1 MHRFLSGEIS
11 RGRNRSGKS
20 WLADLP
26 PVTDSDTTAF
36 AAAAATSGE
45 HDGDDDENDD
55 GASEIIKFYTNQ
67 SADHRNRTLSDILSS
82 TNWELECSHDY
93 IQTLFPL
100 PEPSPYNPL
109 APTID
114 PATAAA
120 FRSSSAL
127 RLALRSS
134 LLRMLSFYGFDTA
147 VNASGE
153 LTITRGNGWSSRS
166 AFWRRRFN
174 HNHLRITRI
183 IRCLRVLGCEGDARK
198 FYHAVSRSEGVG
210 GRSLMYWRR
219 ALRRGLEV
227 LPEDEDGVG
236 DVGRSDDGDGE
247 EGEEG
252 EEGVP

>member
-1 MHRFLSGEIS
+1 M
-11 RGRNRSGKS
+11 
-20 WLADLP
+20 DLP
-26 PVTDSDTTAF
+26 PVTDSDTTTNF
-36 AAAAATSGE
+36 AGGGE
-45 HDGDDDENDD
+45 DEDDDDGD
-55 GASEIIKFYTNQ
+55 EIIKFYTNQ
-67 SADHRNRTLSDILSS
+67 SSDHRNRTLSSLLSS

-114 PATAAA
+114 QPTAVA

-153 LTITRGNGWSSRS
+153 LVISRGNGWSSRS

-183 IRCLRVLGCEGDARK
+183 IRCLRVLGCEEDARK
-198 FYHAVSRSEGVG
+198 FYRAMSRSEGVG

-227 LPEDEDGVG
+227 LPEDEDEDGVG
-236 DVGRSDDGDGE
+236 DVGMSNDGDDEEEGGEKEKGEKGEKGEKEEKEEKGE
-247 EGEEG
+247 EK
-252 EEGVP
+252 V

>member
-1 MHRFLSGEIS
+1 MDRFLSGLVS
-11 RGRNRSGKS
+11 RGRNGSGKN

-26 PVTDSDTTAF
+26 PVTDSDTTTF
-36 AAAAATSGE
+36 DAAAASS
-45 HDGDDDENDD
+45 D
-55 GASEIIKFYTNQ
+55 SEIIKFYTNQ
-67 SADHRNRTLSDILSS
+67 SADHRNRTLSNLLSF

-127 RLALRSS
+127 RLALFSS
-134 LLRMLSFYGFDTA
+134 LLRMLSFYGFDAA
-147 VNASGE
+147 VNVSGE
-153 LTITRGNGWSSRS
+153 LVISRGNEWSSRS

-198 FYHAVSRSEGVG
+198 FYRAVSRSEGVG

-236 DVGRSDDGDGE
+236 SVGRSGGGDEEREESEGGEEEGQDGE
-247 EGEEG
+247 GMS
-252 EEGVP
+252 